1 MFKKI
6 SMICLF
12 FTLAITCSVC
22 AQGLEKDIT
31 VGITTPQQDKQIDY
45 KEFLKWKENPE
56 TVILDSYK
64 LEPFL
69 HIAPPEVAGKEDNS
83 ITQAQFEKL
92 LSDLIPNKD
101 TPVILFC
108 WENFQ
113 PTRMMSARSSIGY
126 SLEKNGYSNILY
138 LKDLWRNDGMFSKTE
153 ERSDQE
159 KIIRSSATP
168 IPGFTSF
175 KNSVQAK

>member
-1 MFKKI
+1 MFKKMSI
-6 SMICLF
+6 ICLF
-12 FTLAITCSVC
+12 LSLSVTYSVC
-22 AQGLEKDIT
+22 AQSLDKNKA
-31 VGITTPQQDKQIDY
+31 VGIINPQQGKKIDY
-45 KEFLKWKENPE
+45 TEFLERKENPE

-69 HIAPPEVAGKEDNS
+69 HISPPEVAEKENNS

-92 LSDLIPNKD
+92 LSDLIPKKD
-101 TPVILFC
+101 SPVILFC

-126 SLEKNGYSNILY
+126 ALEKNGYSNILY
-138 LKDLWRNDGMFSKTE
+138 LKDLWRNDNMFSKTE

-168 IPGFTSF
+168 IPDFASF
-175 KNSVQAK
+175 KSSVQAK